1 MATTAEL
8 KGNWDKLKG
17 QVRERWSAV
26 TESDFARVHGNT
38 DQLIGMIEQKTGAV
52 RREIEQFVNGALK
65 SGEST
70 AQNAAETVREYANKA
85 TEVVKDQYGR
95 VNKQLES
102 GMEDAQDMI
111 RTSPGTS
118 VGVAFGAG
126 IVVGCL
132 VGILL
137 WPERKSSWYQGLGS
151 RW

>member
-26 TESDFARVHGNT
+26 SESDFARVHGNT
-38 DQLIGMIEQKTGAV
+38 DQLIGMIEQKTGTA
-52 RREIEQFVNGALK
+52 RREIEQFLDGVLK
-65 SGEST
+65 SGESKV
-70 AQNAAETVREYANKA
+70 QNAAETVREYANKA

-132 VGILL
+132 FGILL
-137 WPERKSSWYQGLGS
+137 RPERKSSWY
-151 RW
+151 